1 MKVLTMDDVD
11 LRGKRVVMR
20 LDLNVPMKNGVITSD
35 KRVRAVLPTIRKAL
49 DAGAAV
55 ILLSHLGRPVEG
67 EFDPA
72 FSLRPVAEHLGKLL
86 GRSVAFCAEPLAG
99 VDVKPG
105 DVALCENVRFLKG
118 EKKNDETLAAKLAA
132 AGLLDK

>member
-67 EFDPA
+67 EFD
-72 FSLRPVAEHLGKLL
+72 RPSPCGPWPNTWGSSWAVPWPSA
-86 GRSVAFCAEPLAG
+86 RNPW
-99 VDVKPG
+99 PG
-105 DVALCENVRFLKG
+105 W
-118 EKKNDETLAAKLAA
+118 T
-132 AGLLDK
+132 

>member
-11 LRGKRVVMR
+11 LHGKRVVMR

-86 GRSVAFCAEPLAG
+86 GVPWPSARNPW
-99 VDVKPG
+99 PG
-105 DVALCENVRFLKG
+105 W
-118 EKKNDETLAAKLAA
+118 T
-132 AGLLDK
+132 